1 MGSQTLQIL
10 RQGLWAS
17 ITGGWYYDPHQNTF
31 VNALH
36 LYIWLFLLCFPF
48 TLYMALPPTRVIVGV
63 YCGVIGTTFLL
74 LKTVNYRLH
83 HALDEGEVVQRGG
96 KEAPG
101 GGARGEGPP
110 ADGNARQEDSNGP
123 G

>member
-1 MGSQTLQIL
+1 MHTHTQRRTE
-10 RQGLWAS
+10 
-17 ITGGWYYDPHQNTF
+17 PHTHTHTHRHTHTHTN
-31 VNALH
+31 V
-36 LYIWLFLLCFPF
+36 WLLAPQ
-48 TLYMALPPTRVIVGV
+48 ALPPTRVIVGV

-96 KEAPG
+96 KGAPG